1 MIEPTD
7 LQVIGRLTAGD
18 SAAFEVLDQRYRQ
31 RLHAFLRSRHQLT
44 VDQADDV
51 VQDVFGALVANE
63 CTALRAFEGR
73 SSFYTYLCAIAIRR
87 AYRVYRKQPELVD
100 AADDQLPEPA
110 ADPTDAGLTAAQVR
124 QAMSALPEQFRTALM
139 LHHFGGM
146 EYHEI
151 ADLLGVPANTVA
163 TRICRAKRRL
173 RELLSP

>member
-18 SAAFEVLDQRYRQ
+18 GAAFEVLDQRYRQ
-31 RLHAFLRSRHQLT
+31 RLHAFLRGRQQLT
-44 VDQADDV
+44 PEEADDV
-51 VQDVFGALVANE
+51 VQDVFSALVANE
-63 CTALRAFEGR
+63 ASALRAFEGR
-73 SSFYTYLCAIAIRR
+73 SSFYTYLCAIALRR
-87 AYRVYRKQPELVD
+87 SYRCHRKQPQVVD
-100 AADDQLPEPA
+100 VADDQLPEPS
-110 ADPTDAGLTAAQVR
+110 ADPTDAGLTATQVR
-124 QAMSALPEQFRTALM
+124 QAMTALPEQFRTALM

-173 RELLSP
+173 KELLSP